1 MEIDENIIN
10 EKALKL
16 IDENVG
22 YNLMYDASVDLK
34 ETELAT
40 TTLGIVRGILDM
52 AEAMKGEL
60 KNETH
65 HQGVSK

>member
-16 IDENVG
+16 INENVG

-60 KNETH
+60 KND
-65 HQGVSK
+65 